1 MILARKCRELGSLAL
16 ENRKDVSITCRFG
29 QLNYIIRIILS
40 KGVVYAAVRG

>member
-29 QLNYIIRIILS
+29 QLNYIITGLS
-40 KGVVYAAVRG
+40 LEVST